1 MALASS
7 NRASRAALTE
17 LWNEAE
23 AFSEA
28 EGPLQATIDD
38 IITAA
43 RAMAPARIDRLD
55 IRIEL
60 P

>member
-1 MALASS
+1 M
-7 NRASRAALTE
+7 
-17 LWNEAE
+17 WNEAE